1 MIRYFN
7 IPIVST
13 LIAVS
18 LLATACSSENFDKE
32 GRNTEPVFV
41 SLASPSYTVENGV
54 HASGQVESVE
64 TANIS
69 TRVMGQIMKINVK
82 PGDQVKA
89 GQVLLTINNQDM
101 SAKGAQ
107 AKAMIAEADAHLK
120 SAHKDYQRFTTLYEQ
135 QSASAKELDNVTL
148 QYQAALAR
156 VEAAKQMHNEVKAIM
171 AYTSLTAPFSGVVT
185 QKIAEEGALASPGMP
200 LLVIE
205 KSDNFQ
211 VSASVAESEIGKI
224 KLNSVVHLNIKSI
237 GKEFDGRVSEI
248 SPSSQLSGGQ
258 YMIKVSIPP
267 SQSKDLYAG
276 MYVTIFVPVSGDE
289 SQSGESNSI
298 LVPRTAI
305 VTKDQL
311 NGLYTVS
318 TNNTALL
325 RWVRLGKVYGDDIEV
340 LSGLDKTDQFIVS
353 ADGVLYNGVPVTLKN

>member
-7 IPIVST
+7 TSIIST
-13 LIAVS
+13 FIAIS
-18 LLATACSSENFDKE
+18 LSMTACSSGNNSEEERSPKAV
-32 GRNTEPVFV
+32 PV
-41 SLASPSYTVENGV
+41 SLASPSKLVENGI

-69 TRVMGQIMKINVK
+69 TRVMGQIMKINVR

-101 SAKGAQ
+101 SAKEGQ
-107 AKAMIAEADAHLK
+107 ARAMIIEAEAHLK
-120 SAHKDYQRFTTLYEQ
+120 NAHKDYQRFTTLYEQ

-156 VEAAKQMHNEVKAIM
+156 VEAAKQMHNEVKAMM

-200 LLVIE
+200 LLAIE
-205 KSDNFQ
+205 KSGSFQ
-211 VSASVAESEIGKI
+211 VDASIAESEIGKI
-224 KLNSVVHLNIKSI
+224 KLNSKVRLNIKSI
-237 GKEFDGRVSEI
+237 GREFEGLVSEV
-248 SPSSQLSGGQ
+248 SPSSQPSGGR
-258 YMIKVSIPP
+258 YRIKVSIPENEN
-267 SQSKDLYAG
+267 KDLYAG
-276 MYVTIFVPVSGDE
+276 MYATIFIPVSEDKK
-289 SQSGESNSI
+289 QNGESNSI

-305 VTKDQL
+305 VSKDQL

-340 LSGLDKTDQFIVS
+340 LSGLDKTDQFIVN
-353 ADGVLYNGVPVTLKN
+353 ADGVLYNGAPVMLKN

>member
-7 IPIVST
+7 TPIVSI
-13 LIAVS
+13 LIAAI
-18 LLATACSSENFDKE
+18 LLATACSSENINKE
-32 GRNTEPVFV
+32 GRATEAVLV
-41 SLASPSYTVENGV
+41 SLASPLYATASGV

-64 TANIS
+64 TATIS

-82 PGDQVKA
+82 PGDHVKA

-107 AKAMIAEADAHLK
+107 AKAMIAEAEAHLK
-120 SAHKDYQRFTTLYEQ
+120 SAHKDYQRFTALYEQ

-148 QYQAALAR
+148 HYQAALAR
-156 VEAAKQMHNEVKAIM
+156 VEAAKQMHNEVKAMM

-205 KSDNFQ
+205 KSGSFQ

-224 KLNSVVHLNIKSI
+224 KLNSTVRLTIKSI

-258 YMIKVSIPP
+258 YRIKVSIPE
-267 SQSKDLYAG
+267 SQGKDLYAG
-276 MYVTIFVPVSGDE
+276 MYATVFVPVSGE
-289 SQSGESNSI
+289 ENQGEESNSI
-298 LVPRTAI
+298 LVPRSAI

-311 NGLYTVS
+311 NGLYTIS

-325 RWVRLGKVYGDDIEV
+325 RWVRLGKVYGDDVEV
-340 LSGLDKTDQFIVS
+340 LSGLDKTDQFIVR
-353 ADGVLYNGVPVTLKN
+353 ADGVLYNGAPVTLKN